1 MVEAV
6 PYQEYNKMPRA
17 RRELF
22 VRQIWMM
29 RLHVILPRMKDQ
41 RLAFPPPVVNHL
53 TEKDDVVAAVE
64 FSNYAADKVSSGAFQ
79 QRAAFDAVAA
89 INFGEPVRDLR
100 RKPSGKMMLVRR
112 ENVNRKMPCF
122 GEI

>member
-29 RLHVILPRMKDQ
+29 RLHVVLPRMKDQ
-41 RLAFPPPVVNHL
+41 RLALPPPVVNHL
-53 TEKDDVVAAVE
+53 TEKDDVIASVE
-64 FSNYAADKVSSGAFQ
+64 FSNHAADELSGGAFQ
-79 QRAAFDAVAA
+79 QRAALDAVAA
-89 INFGEPVRDLR
+89 VNFGETVRDLG
-100 RKPSGKMMLVRR
+100 RKPSGKMMLVRC